1 MIGNVKRLELSSSKK
16 IICIIE
22 KNNFK
27 TYYFFCLNCLKFF
40 RKENKLKS
48 HEKVCKNKVFCGII
62 MPLKKDNMLT
72 FNQYM
77 KSEKI
82 PHIIYV
88 DVEYLIKK
96 IDGYGRANNL
106 EKCSSTI
113 W

>member
-1 MIGNVKRLELSSSKK
+1 
-16 IICIIE
+16 
-22 KNNFK
+22 
-27 TYYFFCLNCLKFF
+27 
-40 RKENKLKS
+40 
-48 HEKVCKNKVFCGII
+48 
-62 MPLKKDNMLT
+62 MPSKKDNMLT

-106 EKCSSTI
+106 EKSSSTI